1 MRHNWTKKEIEYL
14 RINYSDM
21 STKEIAANLNLSA
34 SCVYNKAYDLGL
46 YKSPEYIAKNCRMIT
61 PNKQTQFGKG
71 HEPWNKG
78 KKGLQIGGKKTQF
91 KKGIVPYN
99 TKPIGY
105 KSLRDGYLVERTEK
119 GFEFV
124 HVLLWKK
131 HNGII
136 PKGKFV
142 VFKDRNKQN
151 ICIEN
156 LEIIDRAENM
166 RRNSIMNLPDEIR
179 EVVNIKKSITR
190 HITEHGKKQNK
201 RPA

>member
-1 MRHNWTKKEIEYL
+1 MRHKWTEKELEYL
-14 RINYSDM
+14 RINYADI
-21 STKEIAANLNLSA
+21 STKEIATKLNLSL
-34 SCVYNKAYDLGL
+34 SCVYNKAYDLCI
-46 YKSPEYIAKNCRMIT
+46 YKSAEYIAKNCRTIT

-78 KKGLQIGGKKTQF
+78 KKGLQIGGQQTQF

-99 TKPIGY
+99 IKPVGY
-105 KSLRDGYLVERTEK
+105 QSMRDGYLVERTEK

-131 HNGII
+131 HYGAI

-142 VFKDRNKQN
+142 VFKDRNRKN

-166 RRNSIMNLPDEIR
+166 RRNSYLNLPEPLKEII
-179 EVVNIKKSITR
+179 NIKKSVSR
-190 HITEHGKKQNK
+190 QITEYGKKQNK